1 MCTGS
6 LKGGGGGG
14 EPGGWTN
21 SQETIGVVGGEMVL
35 LRKGLLQQILE
46 RNSPVVMQSC
56 GCRELDTT

>member
-6 LKGGGGGG
+6 LKGVGG

-46 RNSPVVMQSC
+46 RENWPVVMRSR